1 MTKNFFPFPPDY
13 KISFGPEIFLKI
25 LYLNSSL
32 KLCCLSK
39 IVCILTKLLSVREL
53 GFAVWLR
60 EVCTFHRQ
68 CLLQISYDIKLP
80 CSSPTMA
87 CPGFITSIR
96 EMVYGRNVILNLL
109 HKMLRL
115 LRNGEK
121 RPYCR

>member
-1 MTKNFFPFPPDY
+1 MVSSEGHYWRKRAAFQWSAFGWY
-13 KISFGPEIFLKI
+13 KISFGTEIFLKI
-25 LYLNSSL
+25 LNSNSSL
-32 KLCCLSK
+32 SWCCLSK

-87 CPGFITSIR
+87 CPVERIIKVKF
-96 EMVYGRNVILNLL
+96 
-109 HKMLRL
+109 
-115 LRNGEK
+115 
-121 RPYCR
+121 P